1 MNLTTFLIIF
11 FCSCSSK
18 PDGGFSEKEKND
30 FLDTLV
36 SNIDISIDDITE
48 IRREPTKDL
57 IIITKYILG
66 EKKKTEN
73 DKFGFIKNDDN
84 DISDFGTYSIVDY
97 KLIDENNKELKFI
110 EDGMAN
116 YLQEAS
122 LQEINGHLYQYL
134 IIQKQLNQVY
144 TKLTGN
150 INIRI
155 EMPNNFKREVKIPVN
170 ISINDTIK

>member
-1 MNLTTFLIIF
+1 MIRNRILQLATFSIIF
-11 FCSCSSK
+11 FYSCSSK

-36 SNIDISIDDITE
+36 SNISVSIDDITE
-48 IRREPTKDL
+48 IKRKPTKDL
-57 IIITKYILG
+57 IIITKYTFG
-66 EKKKTEN
+66 EKKKIEN
-73 DKFGFIKNDDN
+73 DKLGFVKNDEN

-97 KLIDENNKELKFI
+97 KLINENNKELKFV

-116 YLQEAS
+116 YLQETS
-122 LQEINGHLYQYL
+122 LQEINGQLYQYL

-155 EMPNNFKREVKIPVN
+155 EMPNNFKRKL
-170 ISINDTIK
+170 KYQ